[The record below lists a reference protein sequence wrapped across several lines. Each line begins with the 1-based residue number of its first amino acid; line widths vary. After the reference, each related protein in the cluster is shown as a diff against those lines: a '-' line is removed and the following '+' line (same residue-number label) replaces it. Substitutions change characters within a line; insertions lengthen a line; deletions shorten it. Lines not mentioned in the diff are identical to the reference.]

1 MGKWK
6 AAGGID
12 YDAYERDD
20 MTGQETARKY
30 WVGGKYVFAKN
41 MASSIRLEDDV
52 NVNYT
57 KDIQGRL
64 TFDVDF

>member
-1 MGKWK
+1 
-6 AAGGID
+6 
-12 YDAYERDD
+12 

-30 WVGGKYVFAKN
+30 WAGGKYVFAKN
-41 MASSIRLEDDV
+41 MASTLRVEDDV

-57 KDIQGRL
+57 KDTQGRL